1 MSESDP
7 RSGRTWWEIASS
19 RPRSSPRS
27 VPRPGWTGV
36 GSPTLP
42 SPDGPREDPDG
53 WRCAPLT
60 LPEPFAQKLVA
71 LASHLGLRYSAMDL
85 IRREDGEFVFLE
97 ANDGGAWG
105 WIEERTKLPLTE
117 AIADLLVA
125 AAHSTSSPSSS
136 ASR

>member
-7 RSGRTWWEIASS
+7 RSGLYVVGDRVFAAEIFSQE
-19 RPRSSPRS
+19 RPETRVDWR
-27 VPRPGWTGV
+27 RY
-36 GSPTLP
+36 PTLP